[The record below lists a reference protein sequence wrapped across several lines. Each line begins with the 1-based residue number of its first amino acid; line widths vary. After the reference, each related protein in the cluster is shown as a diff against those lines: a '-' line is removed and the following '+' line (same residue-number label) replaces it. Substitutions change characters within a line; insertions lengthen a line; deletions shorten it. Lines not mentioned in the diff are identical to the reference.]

1 MADNPLQKLEY
12 YQHQEARKTMLAR
25 VVLLTV
31 IIGMLGLNMWLTQR
45 THDSMVINLNQAR
58 IEQDQLHD
66 STTVRLRTM
75 EQQMEQLQA
84 AVDQLESENVIELA
98 SVQ

>member
-1 MADNPLQKLEY
+1 MTENPIQKLEY
-12 YQHQEARKTMLAR
+12 YQLKEAQKTMVAR

-45 THDSMVINLNQAR
+45 NYEDLVINLNQTR

-66 STTVRLRTM
+66 STTARLRTM

-84 AVDQLESENVIELA
+84 TVDMLESEHGVTVALA
-98 SVQ
+98 R